1 MKNTSAYS
9 LKGLAI
15 AVLAVLFSA
24 ICSFAQNPAGV
35 YKITVKCGRLSKNA
49 DRAFKGSTLYL
60 KKHNF
65 SSQETTVID
74 SAVINRRKAVFYGP
88 SYPLDTKASQDNVFT
103 AGQFEVCDSEGT
115 LFSFFYSSDNGDSFS
130 TTFRQRLSASE
141 HFYTWET
148 DGNKA
153 TFGKEN
159 IYYLDFQNYL
169 SLRDICVSQDRS
181 EALAAEY
188 TVNTLYPGTEKA
200 VIKRILFQAEN
211 NAPGSLTC
219 ILLDFAL
226 NGFTSQQSS
235 QLPMIADERLLYTSF
250 WKKHIDLF
258 LDKFKLSKESI
269 RNMAIDY
276 LMENRYLTD
285 PKMRAATA
293 MECFRRYS
301 SSVVMGCEG
310 SAVYAAE
317 KYILGNDAVS
327 EKDRAE
333 AAWFVTVNKGT
344 LVGAKAPE
352 LKLKDTAGVAH
363 SIREM
368 MGTYSIIYF
377 YSDDCNFCKEETPRF
392 IEFLDNYD
400 FSMLNVMTVYTGTDS
415 EAWKKYVRDNFTTMN
430 PLVNWIHVAD
440 IDRESRFPVDYGVV
454 STPKMFLL
462 DQSLRIMGRG
472 ILTPTLSRILEEEK
486 QNTIKANDYLYTI
499 FSVPNDNPQTFEE
512 TEETWKGLVDRIYQ
526 GSNSSEENY
535 RRLMRQTFMN
545 LYFRENQDGP
555 AQETAAYLGQKY
567 ILDMSERWEDTV
579 FVESVRSAVRY
590 VTMNRP
596 DSKAENLLLYDIAD
610 NPSELL
616 PNDGKYKVL
625 FFYRSDCG
633 VCKQAVS
640 DVKSAWKKYGRQV
653 DFIGIYA
660 GENISSWRKFVVD
673 NNLEF
678 RQLYDKDHR
687 ARLEEYYYVESVP
700 QILLVNPD
708 NTIRIK
714 DFKEGMVY
722 ELEDPLSFIVPEKTK
737 KK

>member
-115 LFSFFYSSDNGDSFS
+115 LFSFFYSSVNGDSFS
-130 TTFRQRLSASE
+130 TTFRHRLSASE

-169 SLRDICVSQDRS
+169 SLRDICVSQDSS

-200 VIKRILFQAEN
+200 VIKRILFQAEK

-258 LDKFKLSKESI
+258 LDKFKLSKESV
-269 RNMAIDY
+269 RNMVIDY

-344 LVGAKAPE
+344 LVGAKAPQ
-352 LKLKDTAGVAH
+352 LNLKDTSGAERSV
-363 SIREM
+363 SEM
-368 MGTYSIIYF
+368 MGDYSIIYF
-377 YSDDCNFCKEETPRF
+377 YSDDCNYCKEETPKF
-392 IEFLDNYD
+392 IKFLDNYD

-472 ILTPTLSRILEEEK
+472 ILTPTLSRILEDEK

-499 FSVPNDNPQTFEE
+499 FSVPIDNPQTFEE

-555 AQETAAYLGQKY
+555 TQETAAYLGQKY

-579 FVESVRSAVRY
+579 FVESVRSAVKY
-590 VTMNRP
+590 VNMNRP

-625 FFYRSDCG
+625 FFYRPDCG

-714 DFKEGMVY
+714 DFKEGMEY
-722 ELEDPLSFIVPEKTK
+722 ELEDQLSFIVPEKTK

>member
-1 MKNTSAYS
+1 MKSGKRKSAPRF
-9 LKGLAI
+9 LRWLTAVFLI
-15 AVLAVLFSA
+15 AFSA
-24 ICSFAQNPAGV
+24 SPLIAQSPSGT
-35 YKITVKCGRLSKNA
+35 YKITVRCGRLSKNA
-49 DRAFKGSTLYL
+49 DRAFKGSILYL
-60 KKHNF
+60 RKHNL
-65 SSQETTVID
+65 STRETILID
-74 SAVINRRKAVFYGP
+74 SAELNRKKAVFYGP
-88 SYPLDTKASQDNVFT
+88 SFAIDTKVSQNDIFT
-103 AGQFEVCDSEGT
+103 AGQYDVCDSEGP
-115 LFSFFYSSDNGDSFS
+115 LFSFFYSSAEGDSFS
-130 TTFRQRLSASE
+130 ITFRHRLSIVRP
-141 HFYTWET
+141 FYIWET
-148 DGNKA
+148 DGTKSV
-153 TFGKEN
+153 FGKEN
-159 IYYLDFQNYL
+159 ITYLDYQNYL
-169 SLRDICVSQDRS
+169 TFKNISMSKDSS
-181 EALAAEY
+181 EALAADY
-188 TVNTLYPGTEKA
+188 ATDVLYPGGDK
-200 VIKRILFQAEN
+200 VVLKRMQFQAEKD
-211 NAPGSLTC
+211 APGSLTC
-219 ILLDFAL
+219 TLLEMAL
-226 NGFTSQQSS
+226 NGFTSEKSE
-235 QLPMIADERLLYTSF
+235 QLPLIADERLLYTSLT
-250 WKKHIDLF
+250 KGEINSF
-258 LDKFKLSKESI
+258 LDKFKFSKESV

-285 PKMRAATA
+285 PKMKAATA

-333 AAWFVTVNKGT
+333 AAYYVTVNKGT
-344 LVGAKAPE
+344 LVGSKAPE
-352 LKLKDTAGVAH
+352 LNLKDTAGVAH

-368 MGTYSIIYF
+368 MGAYSIIYF
-377 YSDDCNFCKEETPRF
+377 YSDDCNYCKEETPRF
-392 IEFLDNYD
+392 IKFLDKYD
-400 FSMLNVMTVYTGTDS
+400 FSMLNVMTVYTGTDP
-415 EAWKKYVRDNFTTMN
+415 EAWRKYVRENFTTMN
-430 PLVNWIHVAD
+430 PFVNWIHVAD

-462 DQSLRIMGRG
+462 DESLRIAGRG
-472 ILTPTLSRILEEEK
+472 ILTPTLSSILEDEE

-678 RQLYDKDHR
+678 RQLYDKEHL
-687 ARLEEYYYVESVP
+687 AKLGEYYYVESVP
-700 QILLVNPD
+700 QILLVKPD
-708 NTIRIK
+708 DTIFSRI
-714 DFKEGMVY
+714 DGY
-722 ELEDPLSFIVPEKTK
+722 ELVAQLGFIFPDKTK

>member
-1 MKNTSAYS
+1 MPDKTRTPAHS
-9 LKGLAI
+9 LKGLF
-15 AVLAVLFSA
+15 LAALVFLFSA
-24 ICSFAQNPAGV
+24 ICSFAQKPSGV
-35 YKITVKCGRLSKNA
+35 YDIRLDCSDWFKYQNSKHFGDFA
-49 DRAFKGSTLYL
+49 VGSLVYL
-60 KKHNF
+60 KKY
-65 SSQETTVID
+65 SWGKLVTID
-74 SAVINRRKAVFYGP
+74 SAVVNKKGIVSFKGLV
-88 SYPLDTKASQDNVFT
+88 YPLDLSKDQNNLFT
-103 AGQFEVCDSEGT
+103 SGQYQIYHPHWEKVNN
-115 LFSFFYSSDNGDSFS
+115 FFYSPSNGGNFKE
-130 TTFRQRLSASE
+130 TFVLYEGSNNG
-141 HFYTWET
+141 
-148 DGNKA
+148 GNKYLQNGEVWRKKPRRDKYGPENDIYLHSCQLMDSVSEYGRMGYSPNFQVLLQKA
-153 TFGKEN
+153 KKEAPN
-159 IYYLDFQNYL
+159 SLAAIYL
-169 SLRDICVSQDRS
+169 SFKVRDLGAGAEDRM
-181 EALAAEY
+181 A
-188 TVNTLYPGTEKA
+188 
-200 VIKRILFQAEN
+200 
-211 NAPGSLTC
+211 
-219 ILLDFAL
+219 D
-226 NGFTSQQSS
+226 
-235 QLPMIADERLLYTSF
+235 IADERLFYTEF
-250 WKKHIDLF
+250 GKQILDIF
-258 LDKFKLSKESI
+258 LDKFKLSTESV

-276 LMENRYLTD
+276 LMENRYLTN

-301 SSVVMGCEG
+301 SSIVMGCEG
-310 SAVYAAE
+310 SAVYVAE
-317 KYILGNDAVS
+317 KYIIGNKDIS

-333 AAWFVTVNKGT
+333 AAWFNTVNKGT

-352 LKLKDTAGVAH
+352 LNLKDTAGVTH
-363 SIREM
+363 SIKEM
-368 MGTYSIIYF
+368 MGTCSIIYF
-377 YSDDCNFCKEETPRF
+377 YSDDCNYCKEETPKF
-392 IEFLDNYD
+392 IKFLDNYD

-472 ILTPTLSRILEEEK
+472 ILTPTLSRILEDEK

-512 TEETWKGLVDRIYQ
+512 MEETWKGLVDRIYH

-555 AQETAAYLGQKY
+555 TQETAAYLGQKY

-714 DFKEGMVY
+714 DFKEGMEY
-722 ELEDPLSFIVPEKTK
+722 ELEDQLSFIVPEKTK